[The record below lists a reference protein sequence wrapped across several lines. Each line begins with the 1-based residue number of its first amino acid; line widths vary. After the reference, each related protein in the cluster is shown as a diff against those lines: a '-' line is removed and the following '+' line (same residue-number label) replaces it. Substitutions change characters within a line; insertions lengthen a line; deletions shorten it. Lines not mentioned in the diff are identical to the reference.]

1 LSSDSIRI
9 DFYILEQAAP
19 QARLRFACR
28 LAETAV
34 KRQHRVHA
42 LTADEQA
49 ATELDELLWT
59 FRAESF
65 VPHGIAA
72 PDAATDVA
80 VTIGCDAATAPG
92 RSEVLINLT
101 PTVPACFEGFHRIA
115 EIIDASDAGRSAGRE
130 RFRFY
135 RDNGFEPQTHRIAE

>member
-1 LSSDSIRI
+1 MSSDSIRI
-9 DFYILEQAAP
+9 DFYVLEQAAP

-42 LTADEQA
+42 LTADPQSA
-49 ATELDELLWT
+49 AELDELLWT

-65 VPHGIAA
+65 VPHGIEA
-72 PDAATDVA
+72 PDAATELP

-101 PTVPACFEGFHRIA
+101 PSVPACFEGFQRVA
-115 EIIDASDAGRSAGRE
+115 EIIDASDEGRHAGRE

-135 RDNGFEPQTHRIAE
+135 RDNGFEPQTHRIA

>member
-1 LSSDSIRI
+1 MSSDSIRI
-9 DFYILEQAAP
+9 DFYVLAQATP

-28 LAETAV
+28 LAETAL

-42 LTADEQA
+42 LTADERA

-65 VPHGIAA
+65 VPHGIAE
-72 PDAATDVA
+72 PDAATELP
-80 VTIGCDAATAPG
+80 VTIGCDSATAPG
-92 RSEVLINLT
+92 SSEVLINLT
-101 PTVPACFEGFHRIA
+101 PTVPACFEAFQRVA
-115 EIIDASDAGRSAGRE
+115 EIIDASDEGRRDGRE

-135 RDNGFEPQTHRIAE
+135 RDNGFEPQTHHIA